1 MQAIELNL
9 KITSSGDIHIPEE
22 YKETY
27 GTEVRLIILARD
39 KGMTEDGLSELLEKT
54 RGIWTQEDGLEYQMK
69 IRNEWERDGQ
79 VSE

>member
-1 MQAIELNL
+1 MQAIELKL
-9 KITSSGDIHIPEE
+9 KITSSGDVHIPEE

-27 GTEVRLIILARD
+27 GTEVRIIILARD
-39 KGMTEDGLSELLEKT
+39 EPIAEDSLSELLEKT

-79 VSE
+79 VLE

>member
-27 GTEVRLIILARD
+27 GTEVRLLILARD
-39 KGMTEDGLSELLEKT
+39 KAMTENGLGELLEKT